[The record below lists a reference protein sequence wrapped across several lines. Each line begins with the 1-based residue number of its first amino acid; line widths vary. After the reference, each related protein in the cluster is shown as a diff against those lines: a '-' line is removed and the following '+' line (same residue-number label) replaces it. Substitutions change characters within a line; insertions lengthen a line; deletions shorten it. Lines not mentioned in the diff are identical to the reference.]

1 MYRRSCDVE
10 QNSTEKKI
18 KRHVWRG
25 LTQAFQN
32 SAFLICGRLRG
43 LEVVLSSLVA
53 ALLKEQEIIYPL
65 FYIYKRRLLFF
76 F

>member
-1 MYRRSCDVE
+1 MYRRSRDVE

-53 ALLKEQEIIYPL
+53 ALLKEQAIIYPL
-65 FYIYKRRLLFF
+65 LYIYI
-76 F
+76 

>member
-18 KRHVWRG
+18 KSHVWRG

-65 FYIYKRRLLFF
+65 LYIYKRRLLFF
-76 F
+76 

>member
-1 MYRRSCDVE
+1 MWSK
-10 QNSTEKKI
+10 TL
-18 KRHVWRG
+18 KRKSKG
-25 LTQAFQN
+25 MFGEDLTQAFQN

>member
-1 MYRRSCDVE
+1 MYRRSRDVE

-25 LTQAFQN
+25 LTLAFQN

-65 FYIYKRRLLFF
+65 LYIYKRRLLFF
-76 F
+76 